1 MMKRDVA
8 VFQLLAQARQLGHS
22 SKSAAIWGIAAVA
35 LMHQITTFSIIG
47 SSPATG

>member
-22 SKSAAIWGIAAVA
+22 SKSAAIWGIVA
-35 LMHQITTFSIIG
+35 LMHQITTSSIIG